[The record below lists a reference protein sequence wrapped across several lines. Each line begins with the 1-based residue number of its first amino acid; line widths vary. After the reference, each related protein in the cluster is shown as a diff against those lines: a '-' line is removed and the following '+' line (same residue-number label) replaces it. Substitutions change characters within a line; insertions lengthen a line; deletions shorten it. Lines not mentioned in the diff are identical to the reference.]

1 MNYLREVKEKL
12 MEREQEDLIELL
24 GISSEDIVDRFD
36 DYIEENLRELIQS
49 ELGEIIH
56 DFEYEEVDEDI

>member
-49 ELGEIIH
+49 ELGEVIH
-56 DFEYEEVDEDI
+56 DFEYEEVDEDV

>member
-24 GISSEDIVDRFD
+24 SISSEDIVDRFD

-49 ELGEIIH
+49 ELGEVIH
-56 DFEYEEVDEDI
+56 DFEYEEVDEDV